1 MATMTAFEMKPDVF
15 QNRNTFAPGK
25 PTYVDARVLA
35 ANTVESHTVPSG
47 AKFVIFSATN
57 NFYANFIGGTAAVPA
72 ADVTDGTAPFLN
84 PGTVFI
90 QGLAAISLISPAACV
105 VTMAFYV

>member
-15 QNRNTFAPGK
+15 KNRNTLTIPAPA
-25 PTYVDARVLA
+25 YVNAQVLA
-35 ANTVESHTVPSG
+35 ANTVESHTVPTG

-57 NFYANFIGGTAAVPA
+57 IFYADFIGGTAAVPA
-72 ADVTDGTAPFLN
+72 ADVTNGTAPFLN
-84 PGTVFI
+84 PAAVFI
-90 QGLAAISLISPAACV
+90 QGVSAISLISPAACV